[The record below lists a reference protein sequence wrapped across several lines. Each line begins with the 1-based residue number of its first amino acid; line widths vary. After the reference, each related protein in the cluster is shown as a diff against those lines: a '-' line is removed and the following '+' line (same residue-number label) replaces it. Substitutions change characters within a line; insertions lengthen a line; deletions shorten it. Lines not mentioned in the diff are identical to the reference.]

1 MLLSDYQ
8 WSHNPRGLHVAQAFQ
23 SPPDYQRYI
32 QPKMGWVKMVAAG
45 VEYADDVRV
54 FMDNN
59 ITPIVRLY
67 FGRYGAGPFDQRLQS
82 IVDTFVQAG
91 VKWFEFYNEPN
102 VDVEWPLGFDP
113 SWEDTDNVIRPM
125 MDNWMNF
132 ADFVASRGCYPGFVA
147 MAESAVRRYAAV
159 LWMDTFLNYIA
170 DNHYQRFQTLLANG
184 MYCAYHPLVAN
195 HFYQER
201 PGGGPMSMRRPEDQ
215 VGTEGGWHFEYPYD
229 PVSQALDPGRT
240 VYGGTAETPY
250 GDPNGLIAMGRM
262 FNERCAS
269 IFGSQAIPCVGTEGG
284 IIPFLGGGQFQLDTR
299 YPPYNERSQ
308 AEATVA
314 MYEWLAREAPPW
326 AFGVC
331 MWKEDEFW
339 IPGPTRAIERLIQV
353 PVVYK
358 DVPPLPTMG
367 DGAALTRTVVPFG
380 PGPIHGEPDFHM
392 VLLGPGLETEWFFD
406 TAQAYW
412 NRFRPIVTTREE
424 LIQFIPSDKSLAVT
438 VIATP
443 ETLDLMRLQ
452 IDERYANV
460 LYDEIPAVSLTEVA
474 DTLNLRVR
482 LDERFGE

>member
-8 WSHNPRGLHVAQAFQ
+8 WSHNPRGLHVAQAFE

-32 QPKMGWVKMVAAG
+32 QPKMGWVKLLAAG
-45 VEYADDVRV
+45 IEYADDVRV

-67 FGRYGAGPFDQRLQS
+67 LGRYGAGPFDQHLQR
-82 IVDTFVQAG
+82 IIDTFVSAG

-113 SWEDTDNVIRPM
+113 SWENTSGIISPM

-132 ADFVASRGCYPGFVA
+132 AEYVASKGCYPGFVA
-147 MAESAVRRYAAV
+147 MAESAVRNYAAV

-170 DNHYQRFQTLLANG
+170 DHHYERFRALLANG
-184 MYCAYHPLVAN
+184 MYCCYHPLIAN
-195 HFYQER
+195 HFYQEV
-201 PGGGPMSMRRPEDQ
+201 PGGGPFSMRTPAAQ

-229 PVSQALDPGRT
+229 PVSQSTDPGRT
-240 VYGGTAETPY
+240 VYGGTAETPF
-250 GDPNGLIAMGRM
+250 GDPNGLVAMGRM

-269 IFGSQAIPCVGTEGG
+269 IFGSQAIPCIGTEGG

-314 MYEWLAREAPPW
+314 MFEWLAREAPPW

-339 IPGPTRAIERLIQV
+339 IPHATQAIERLIQV

-358 DVPPLPTMG
+358 DVPAIPTMG
-367 DGAALTRTVVPFG
+367 SGPVVTTQTAVPFG
-380 PGPIHGEPDFHM
+380 PGPIHGEADFHM
-392 VLLGPGLETEWFFD
+392 ILLGPGLETRWFFD

-412 NRFRPIVTTREE
+412 NRFRPMVTTHEE
-424 LIQFIPSDKSLAVT
+424 LIQFIPTDRSLAVT

-443 ETLDLMRLQ
+443 DTLDLMRSQ
-452 IDERYANV
+452 IAERYV
-460 LYDEIPAVSLTEVA
+460 HVWYDEIPAESVEQIA
-474 DTLNLRVR
+474 ETLNLRVR
-482 LDERFGE
+482 LDLRFG

>member
-1 MLLSDYQ
+1 MLLSDYE

-32 QPKMGWVKMVAAG
+32 QPKMGWVKLLAAG
-45 VEYADDVRV
+45 IEYADDVRV
-54 FMDNN
+54 FRDNN

-67 FGRYGAGPFDQRLQS
+67 VGRYGAGPFDQGLQR
-82 IVDTFVQAG
+82 IIDTFVSAG

-113 SWEDTDNVIRPM
+113 SWEDTANVISPM

-132 ADFVASRGCYPGFVA
+132 ADYVASKGCYPGFIA
-147 MAESAVRRYAAV
+147 MAESAVRRYASV

-170 DNHYQRFQTLLANG
+170 DHHYERFRTLLANG
-184 MYCAYHPLVAN
+184 MYCCTHPLVAN
-195 HFYQER
+195 HFYQEV
-201 PGGGPMSMRRPEDQ
+201 PGQGPLSTRAPEAQ

-229 PVSQALDPGRT
+229 PISQAADPGRT

-250 GDPNGLIAMGRM
+250 GDPNGLVAMGRM
-262 FNERCAS
+262 FNERCAN
-269 IFGSQAIPCVGTEGG
+269 IFGSQAIPVVGTEGG
-284 IIPFLGGGQFQLDTR
+284 IIPFLGGGEFQLDTR

-314 MYEWLAREAPPW
+314 MFEWLAREAPPW

-339 IPGPTRAIERLIQV
+339 IPHATMAIERLIQT

-358 DVPPLPTMG
+358 DVPAIEVMGSGLPTTQT
-367 DGAALTRTVVPFG
+367 AIPFG
-380 PGPIHGEPDFHM
+380 PGPIHGDADFHM
-392 VLLGPGLETEWFFD
+392 VLLGPGVESEWFFE

-412 NRFRPIVTTREE
+412 DRFRPMVTTHEE
-424 LIQFIPSDKSLAVT
+424 LIQFIPSSKSLAVT

-443 ETLDLMRLQ
+443 DTLDLMELQ
-452 IDERYANV
+452 IAERYANV
-460 LYDEIPAVSLTEVA
+460 LYDPIVA
-474 DTLNLRVR
+474 DDLNRLVELFNRRVR
-482 LDERFGE
+482 LDLRFG